1 MGWGKAAVMRE
12 GRAGQD
18 LLLST
23 CGLLIAATREVSR
36 ANQKAGLSGLT
47 DCTWLSLLK
56 PALSKYSS

>member
-23 CGLLIAATREVSR
+23 CGLLIAAAREVSR
-36 ANQKAGLSGLT
+36 ANTKSRPLWADS
-47 DCTWLSLLK
+47 
-56 PALSKYSS
+56 LSKGS